1 MFGLGGPEFILLFI
15 IFMPLILIIWALVDV
30 LKSEFTG
37 NNKIVWVLV
46 VIFLPLLGPLLYF
59 GIGRELAPQTCNTW
73 I

>member
-1 MFGLGGPEFILLFI
+1 MFGLGGPEFVLLFI

-37 NNKIVWVLV
+37 NNKIVWALV

-59 GIGRELAPQTCNTW
+59 GIGRNQKIT
-73 I
+73 